1 MWATPALLMSWT
13 YALSACWVI
22 HTGWHLSLLL
32 DQEMLLALG
41 CAKWRHSNKIVNFFV
56 FICKQNPSPTPFLTQ
71 CQMDCF
77 FKYDSDFLHC
87 RLFTLLGFFIWN
99 YPGEPLCLK
108 YKMIWK
114 VKFKKKKKKANL
126 KAEGGCWKQ
135 ENRSLNSPGVDQ
147 RDSHKLQQRQRSTLL
162 WAPARNTGNVS
173 LFISLILW

>member
-1 MWATPALLMSWT
+1 MSWT
-13 YALSACWVI
+13 YALSTCQII

-32 DQEMLLALG
+32 DQEMLSALG

-56 FICKQNPSPTPFLTQ
+56 FICKQNLSLAPFLTQ
-71 CQMDCF
+71 RQMGCF

-114 VKFKKKKKKANL
+114 VKFKKKKANL

-162 WAPARNTGNVS
+162 WTPARNTGNVS